1 MEQNKKVIENK
12 ENEKKEQKREQAK
25 KVSRIS
31 QDGFI
36 KLAFI
41 DKEQKAN
48 FKILIDSI
56 IATIDND
63 FYKFNSIA
71 CSRFVKFSNEQF
83 NELLTMCDTITTSNT
98 ALYYEK
104 DGARVL
110 FVRDIIKVKQILG
123 VAILDIV
130 KNNKNFVLGASW
142 YAIAKQFNKLYFAT
156 LKEQNAKDSLK
167 LAQLQ
172 LEKEE
177 EKEKEKEKKQEQK
190 KNTKKKK

>member
-1 MEQNKKVIENK
+1 MEQNKKNINENK
-12 ENEKKEQKREQAK
+12 ENENKEQNKEQTK

-36 KLAFI
+36 KLAFV
-41 DKEQKAN
+41 DKEQKTNFKALINSIVATIQNDFAN
-48 FKILIDSI
+48 F
-56 IATIDND
+56 DN
-63 FYKFNSIA
+63 IT
-71 CSRFVKFSNEQF
+71 CIRTLRFSNEQF
-83 NELLTMCDTITTSNT
+83 NELLKMCDTITTSST

-104 DGARVL
+104 DGAKVL

-172 LEKEE
+172 LEKE
-177 EKEKEKEKKQEQK
+177 KEKEKEEKQEQK